1 MGDMSRKKKTWFAIL
16 GLLSWKP
23 MSGYDIH
30 KLVEMG
36 LSHFWNESY
45 GQLFPTLNR
54 LVEEGL
60 ATRRLD
66 SGKSR
71 RKKHIYRITAKGR
84 REFRAWLAEPSDEPR
99 VRNEL
104 QLKFFLTSRSDPVES
119 LRLLEEYREQ
129 QTERLH
135 DYRESAVVLE
145 SVLET
150 QTVPDELKDVE
161 QLLDWRQLGDGDKRD
176 AEIRVF
182 HLTLR
187 HGILAIEARLAW
199 IEEAIRSLNDGTENN
214 GG

>member
-1 MGDMSRKKKTWFAIL
+1 MSRKNKTWYAIL

-30 KLVEMG
+30 KLVDMG
-36 LSHFWNESY
+36 LSHFWSESY
-45 GQLFPTLNR
+45 GQLFPTLSR

-60 ATRRLD
+60 ASRGGDT
-66 SGKSR
+66 GTGR

-84 REFRAWLAEPSDEPR
+84 RAFRNWLGEPSDEPR

-104 QLKFFLTSRSDPVES
+104 QLKFFLTSRSDPAES
-119 LRLLEEYREQ
+119 LRLLDEYREQ
-129 QTERLH
+129 QAERLR
-135 DYRESAVVLE
+135 DYRESAMVLE
-145 SVLET
+145 RVLET
-150 QTVPDELKDVE
+150 QTVPDELMEVE
-161 QLLDWRQLGDGDKRD
+161 NLLDWKKWGAGKERD

-199 IEEAIRSLNDGTENN
+199 IEEAIRSLNAGAENN